1 MTLIITL
8 NSKIEEELMYE
19 AQRLGM
25 SPVQYSIQAIVQH
38 LTETR
43 SHSETNTLLE
53 SWLISDAGEQEDTGE
68 AIVQG
73 LEEERLST
81 RHLFPPE
88 LKGITW

>member
-43 SHSETNTLLE
+43 GHGETNTLLE
-53 SWLISDAGEQEDTGE
+53 SWLIGDAGEQEDAGE